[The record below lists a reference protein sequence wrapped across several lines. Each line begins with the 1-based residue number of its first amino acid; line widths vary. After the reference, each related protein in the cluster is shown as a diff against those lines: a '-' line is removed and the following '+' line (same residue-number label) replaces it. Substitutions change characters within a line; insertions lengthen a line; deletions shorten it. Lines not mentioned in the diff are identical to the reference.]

1 MGAQKMA
8 TKNTRVE
15 RDPRETTKVKKE
27 NGPAQSMVRSQST
40 TVKSQS
46 TTARSQRVQRVTS
59 QRKMSKLSRTMKSH
73 TLNLIPK
80 MEKKMPER
88 ERKAKAT
95 KVAKVA
101 KAAKAARARRMVT
114 SQKKLPKPK
123 REDAEDLRVERDPR
137 ATTMAKDPA
146 QKVTSQRDHPR
157 MT

>member
-1 MGAQKMA
+1 
-8 TKNTRVE
+8 
-15 RDPRETTKVKKE
+15 
-27 NGPAQSMVRSQST
+27 MVRSQST

-73 TLNLIPK
+73 TPNLIPK
-80 MEKKMPER
+80 MEKKMLER
-88 ERKAKAT
+88 ERKAKAAKAA

-123 REDAEDLRVERDPR
+123 REDAEDPRVVKDPR

>member
-73 TLNLIPK
+73 TPNLIPK

-88 ERKAKAT
+88 ERKAKA
-95 KVAKVA
+95 
-101 KAAKAARARRMVT
+101 AKAARARRMVT
-114 SQKKLPKPK
+114 SQKKLLKPK
-123 REDAEDLRVERDPR
+123 REDAKDLRVERDPR